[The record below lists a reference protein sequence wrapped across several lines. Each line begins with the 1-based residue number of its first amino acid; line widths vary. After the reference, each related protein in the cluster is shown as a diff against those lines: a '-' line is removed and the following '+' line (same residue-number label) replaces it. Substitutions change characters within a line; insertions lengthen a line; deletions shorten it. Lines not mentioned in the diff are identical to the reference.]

1 MKKLSQFMQLVAH
14 TRKLNTENEKSITVY
29 AIGSEHDKAFKKKTK
44 KVSHFMQLGA
54 NTIKL
59 LIQKKKKVSQFM
71 QLGANTIK
79 PLKRKRKKY
88 HSLCNWEQT
97 R

>member
-1 MKKLSQFMQLVAH
+1 MQLGAN
-14 TRKLNTENEKSITVY
+14 TIKLNTENKKSITVY
-29 AIGSEHDKAFKKKTK
+29 AIGSKHDKAFKKKT
-44 KVSHFMQLGA
+44 
-54 NTIKL
+54 
-59 LIQKKKKVSQFM
+59 KKVSQFM